1 MVSTRASP
9 SASTKSMNSRVIA
22 RYSLKQVAPRKMVAS
37 SSVPSYAT
45 RFMKS
50 WEAWCDA
57 FAAEVRDEMPQA
69 TTTQRRQETESR
81 WCTFASKSLKCPE
94 ADLRAWLSTSSGRSI
109 AY

>member
-9 SASTKSMNSRVIA
+9 SISTKSMKSRVIA
-22 RYSLKQVAPRKMVAS
+22 RYSLKQTVMAS
-37 SSVPSYAT
+37 SSVPSSAT

-50 WEAWCDA
+50 WEIWCDA

-69 TTTQRRQETESR
+69 TSTQRRQETETR
-81 WCTFASKSLKCPE
+81 WCTFASKSLKCSE

-109 AY
+109 SY